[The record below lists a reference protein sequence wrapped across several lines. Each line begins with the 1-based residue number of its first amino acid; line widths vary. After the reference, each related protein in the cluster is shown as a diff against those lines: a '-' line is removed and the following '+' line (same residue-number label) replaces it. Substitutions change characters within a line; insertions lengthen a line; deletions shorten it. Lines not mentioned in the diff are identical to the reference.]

1 MAQRWW
7 RELPPAA
14 GSFVMATGIVSI
26 GLHLIGFE
34 VVSWVLLA
42 LAVLVWLLLVF
53 DFAERLL
60 RNRSRWIAEA
70 DTPPALTG
78 VAATTVLGSRIAQL
92 GLPDVSVVLLVAA
105 MVLWPLLLHGVLRH
119 TRRRMPGVV
128 FLVCVSTQGLAVLT
142 STLAL
147 AGAGDWLI
155 LAASV
160 FFSLGLLLYIGALVH
175 FDVEQVWTGAG
186 DQWIATGAL
195 AISALAASKLVAA
208 QQLTGGMHW
217 LLRVV
222 ALLVLGLNLS
232 GYAVL
237 MIAEIVRPRPGYDI
251 RRWATVFPLGMTAVA
266 TLSTGAA
273 VGVPALHLL
282 GELLLV
288 VAVGA
293 WVLTFAVLLT
303 DRSTFQPHRA

>member
-1 MAQRWW
+1 MARRWW

-14 GSFVMATGIVSI
+14 GSFVMATGIVSV
-26 GLHLIGFE
+26 GLHLTGFE
-34 VVSWVLLA
+34 VVSLSGLVLA
-42 LAVLVWLLLVF
+42 AVVWLVLVF

-60 RNRSRWIAEA
+60 RNRSRWLSEA

-78 VAATTVLGSRIAQL
+78 IAATTVLGTRLAQL
-92 GLPDVSVVLLVAA
+92 GLLGVAAVLLAA
-105 MVLWPLLLHGVLRH
+105 ATLVWPVLLNAVLRQA
-119 TRRRMPGVV
+119 RRRMPGAV
-128 FLVCVSTQGLAVLT
+128 FLVCVSTQGLAVLAG
-142 STLAL
+142 TLAL

-155 LAASV
+155 LATAV
-160 FFSLGLLLYIGALVH
+160 FFSLGLLLYVGALAR
-175 FDVEQVWTGAG
+175 FDVAQVWTGAG

-195 AISALAASKLVAA
+195 AISALVASKLVAA
-208 QQLTGGMHW
+208 HQLTGGMHG
-217 LLRVV
+217 LLRIV
-222 ALLVLGLNLS
+222 ALIVLGLNLI

-237 MIAEIVRPRPGYDI
+237 LVAEVLRPRPGYDI

-266 TLSTGAA
+266 ALSTGAA

-293 WVLTFAVLLT
+293 WALTFTVLLT
-303 DRSTFQPHRA
+303 DRSTFRPRRA